1 MGAAVECLQAR
12 AAAHAVR
19 MAGVSAKRR
28 KQLEAHL
35 HAHGGVVGTAAVTAD
50 IEAKERAAAA
60 AAVGARAK
68 RAPAVPCGKAPDG
81 RKSPKTR
88 TRKRRRGRGRPLS
101 GDPFG
106 EFDAT
111 AFMEDGGRAVAGCR
125 VGCDMATIAG
135 GRGEKREGAGAYGPW
150 NEMGKAQVLQNLKAR
165 S

>member
-1 MGAAVECLQAR
+1 MHSAGGPQMQAPRAAADGRPGTEGHFAGLEAVIGAGAFDEGGGGFGGLLCSGTRLGKELGVAVECLQAR

-60 AAVGARAK
+60 AAVGARAR

-88 TRKRRRGRGRPLS
+88 TRKRRRGRGRPLL
-101 GDPFG
+101 
-106 EFDAT
+106 AL
-111 AFMEDGGRAVAGCR
+111 GR
-125 VGCDMATIAG
+125 
-135 GRGEKREGAGAYGPW
+135 
-150 NEMGKAQVLQNLKAR
+150 
-165 S
+165 